1 MHPVK
6 EGNMPRFYFDVRE
19 GPQFTPDNEG
29 LEFNSLDAA
38 EYEAARAAA
47 EIGRE
52 DLPKGKASEVTVE
65 VRDEHGQRVLTV
77 AVAMTVR
84 RMNPAHA

>member
-1 MHPVK
+1 
-6 EGNMPRFYFDVRE
+6 MPRFYFDVRE
-19 GPQFTPDNEG
+19 GDSFTRDTDG
-29 LEFNSLDAA
+29 LEFNGLNAA
-38 EYEAARAAA
+38 EYEADRAAA

-52 DLPKGKASEVTVE
+52 DLPKGKAREVTVE
-65 VRDEHGQRVLTV
+65 VRDEHGQPVLTV